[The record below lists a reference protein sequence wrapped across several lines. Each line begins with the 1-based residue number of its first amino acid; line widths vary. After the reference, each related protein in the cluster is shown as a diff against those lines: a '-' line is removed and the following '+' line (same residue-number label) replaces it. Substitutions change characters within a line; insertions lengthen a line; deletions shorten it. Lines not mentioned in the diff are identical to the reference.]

1 MKLKVSL
8 LVAILLIAGAVS
20 AFAMGGKEV
29 SIEGTL
35 TGLDETSMTV
45 TYLDAKG
52 KEKVATFQIGP
63 ETAVKRVDQPSDWL
77 MVARKGLTVQVSAKG
92 KSALAVTVPFYGLE
106 TQGRGIRT
114 ADPAVIGVEDVRVNR
129 TDSSL
134 VAASEAK
141 DKEGRIV
148 SKVSFVE
155 VAPVEDDAWSL
166 SNSKTVMLGNL
177 HILPGT
183 MKVSLDGKPMTV
195 IDSVDGAGAFAA
207 EAGSSVLLDLS
218 KGIYTL
224 KFDVDVGANFA
235 EADKRL
241 KLSFK
246 KKMYDQTTVETTYL
260 KVAPLACIELN
271 GKKATLAEAIDRAN
285 FWQVRANPAGDII
298 HIDAYL
304 VGMEGVVKSASATR
318 LVATVGGAD
327 MTLAVSPGVF
337 FATKA
342 GGPAELAAFKAGT
355 PVLITNEPADEYR
368 VIYVSLKN

>member
-35 TGLDETSMTV
+35 TNLDESSMTV

-52 KEKVATFQIGP
+52 KEKVSTFQIGP

-92 KSALAVTVPFYGLE
+92 KAALAVTVPFYGLE

-114 ADPAVIGVEDVRVNR
+114 ADPMWIGIEDVRVNR

-141 DKEGRIV
+141 DKDGRIV

-155 VAPVEDDAWSL
+155 VAPELDSAWSL

-183 MKVSLDGKPMTV
+183 MKVSLDGKALTV

-207 EAGSSVLLDLS
+207 TPGSSALLDLS
-218 KGIYTL
+218 KGVYTL
-224 KFDVDVGANFA
+224 KFDVDVGANFT
-235 EADKRL
+235 EADARL
-241 KLSFK
+241 KLSFQ

-260 KVAPLACIELN
+260 KVAPMACIELN
-271 GKKATLAEAIDRAN
+271 GKKATLAEALDVAN

-298 HIDAYL
+298 HIDAYF
-304 VGMEGVVKSASATR
+304 VGAEGVVKSVAADK
-318 LVATVGGAD
+318 LVATFGGKD
-327 MTLAVSPGVF
+327 LTLAVSAGAT

-355 PVLITNEPADEYR
+355 AVRVTNEPADQYR

>member
-8 LVAILLIAGAVS
+8 LVAILLIAGAMS
-20 AFAMGGKEV
+20 AFAMGGKEL

-45 TYLDAKG
+45 SYLDAKG
-52 KEKVATFQIGP
+52 REKLATFQIGP
-63 ETAVKRVDQPSDWL
+63 ETSVKRVDQPADWL

-92 KSALAVTVPFYGLE
+92 KAALAVTVPFYGLE

-114 ADPAVIGVEDVRVNR
+114 ADPEWIGIEDLRVNR

-134 VAASEAK
+134 LAASERK
-141 DKEGRIV
+141 DDKGRVI

-155 VAPVEDDAWSL
+155 VAPALDRAWSL

-183 MKVSLDGKPMTV
+183 MKLSLDGKPLTV
-195 IDSVDGAGAFAA
+195 IDSVGGAGVFASPP
-207 EAGSSVLLDLS
+207 GSSALLDLS
-218 KGIYTL
+218 NGIYTVR
-224 KFDVDVGANFA
+224 FDIDVGANLA
-235 EADKRL
+235 EAEKRVE
-241 KLSFK
+241 LSFQ

-260 KVAPLACIELN
+260 KVAPRAYIELN
-271 GKKATLAEAIDRAN
+271 GKKATLAEAFDHAN
-285 FWQVRANPAGDII
+285 FWLIRANPAGEII

-304 VGMEGVVKSASATR
+304 VGMEGVVKSVSETR
-318 LVATVGGAD
+318 LVATVGGKD
-327 MTLAVSPGVF
+327 MTLTVTPGAV
-337 FATKA
+337 FANKA
-342 GGPAELAAFKAGT
+342 GGPAQLSEFKAGT
-355 PVLITNEPADEYR
+355 AVLITNEPADEYR